1 MSIQIPR
8 NSAFLC
14 EKFLY
19 LVRKKR
25 SLALPGSIVTAY
37 EFGAIKVQ
45 LQFYILADSSPP
57 FYLVTFI
64 PFSKLFKQKTINQ

>member
-1 MSIQIPR
+1 MSIQLPR

-14 EKFLY
+14 ENFLY

-45 LQFYILADSSPP
+45 VQFYILADNSPP
-57 FYLVTFI
+57 FSDF
-64 PFSKLFKQKTINQ
+64 F